1 MQLTARDAARLLG
14 VSEATL
20 YRWLKAGELPATR
33 VNDQYRLNRIDV
45 LEFAAGRNMDISP
58 DLLADL
64 EQTQLPSLA
73 EAIRAGGVHHGVS
86 GQDKS
91 AILRAVVERLPLP
104 SPGDRELLHRVLLAR
119 EALGS
124 TGFGN
129 GIAIPHPRN
138 PIVLRIP
145 RPEVAVCYLD
155 RPVDFEALDGKAVHT
170 LVTVVSPST
179 RTHLHLLALI
189 AAAVRDPAVLARLEA
204 RAGADDLVPEI
215 ERVEA
220 AVAARRAAA
229 GAAEKEPWSVSGGGR
244 R

>member
-20 YRWLKAGELPATR
+20 DRWLRSGELSAAR
-33 VNDQYRLNRIDV
+33 VNDQYRLNRIDL
-45 LEFAAGRNMDISP
+45 LEFAAARNMDISP

-64 EQTQLPSLA
+64 EQPQLPSLA
-73 EAIRAGGVHHGVS
+73 EAIRAGGVHRSIS
-86 GQDKS
+86 GKDKAS
-91 AILRAVVERLPLP
+91 ILRAVVERLPLP
-104 SPGDRELLHRVLLAR
+104 GPAARDLLHRVLLAR

-138 PIVLRIP
+138 PIVLRIAK
-145 RPEVAVCYLD
+145 PEVAVCYLE
-155 RPVDFEALDGKAVHT
+155 PPADFEALDGKPVHT

-189 AAAVRDPAVLARLEA
+189 AASLHDPAVVALLEA
-204 RAGADDLVPEI
+204 RAGVDELVREI

-220 AVAARRAAA
+220 AIAERRAAGS
-229 GAAEKEPWSVSGGGR
+229 GASHP
-244 R
+244 